1 MPPLVIN
8 AQEQRQTTDTPSTGA
23 IIGGILGTLAVIAIT
38 VGVVH
43 YVRKHH
49 HDDGPPKHKPP
60 PPVKTGSSTEMLNK
74 PSEPPS
80 VTETC
85 PLGPGE
91 VYYETSGKEPVTNL
105 DDDGSGDALNGG
117 AKYDN
122 MNDDLHDYDPTNHGA
137 GTVHIARGES
147 FVSPAMYV

>member
-1 MPPLVIN
+1 MFSPCLRRFPP
-8 AQEQRQTTDTPSTGA
+8 
-23 IIGGILGTLAVIAIT
+23 GTL
-38 VGVVH
+38 
-43 YVRKHH
+43 
-49 HDDGPPKHKPP
+49 
-60 PPVKTGSSTEMLNK
+60 
-74 PSEPPS
+74 
-80 VTETC
+80 
-85 PLGPGE
+85 
-91 VYYETSGKEPVTNL
+91 NL